1 MAACLALGRFILLC
15 HPLVVAGIAAA
26 STQPGKACAPQG
38 LVLDC
43 SPLQW
48 AAMSRFPDAPTTLQ
62 SMPAGAL
69 PVWLALDEIS
79 DPVRRRVWLS
89 LIQKP

>member
-1 MAACLALGRFILLC
+1 MA
-15 HPLVVAGIAAA
+15 
-26 STQPGKACAPQG
+26 QG

-48 AAMSRFPDAPTTLQ
+48 ATMSRFPDAPAALR

-79 DPVRRRVWLS
+79 DPVR
-89 LIQKP
+89 PA

>member
-1 MAACLALGRFILLC
+1 M
-15 HPLVVAGIAAA
+15 
-26 STQPGKACAPQG
+26 
-38 LVLDC
+38 LDC

-48 AAMSRFPDAPTTLQ
+48 AAMSRFPHAPTALQ

-79 DPVRRRVWLS
+79 DPVRLRVWLS
-89 LIQKP
+89 